1 MEQRGGGRSSSSG
14 GMAEVSELRQNATQ
28 HNAGRREEGGGRGRR
43 TRGREGGGWGGSR
56 EEEDGCRIPVDQGC
70 DVTSCGPAVK
80 RIYLRG
86 HSWSPLGILPRCW
99 GPSEEITTV
108 LIEPPIGPPGVSSW
122 GGGGVVILLW
132 LGPLLAGC
140 SWSSLPRGPHG
151 SLLWFRQRA
160 GRQIRVT
167 GHGKAVVQVAVRNV
181 PCPPPFD
188 FHIKWAPNIP
198 YLGSAWRVLTL
209 LLKRPGSEG
218 GPGRFPRHP
227 PAVPP
232 VASLAV
238 PQLSLA

>member
-1 MEQRGGGRSSSSG
+1 MQHSTMQGGGKREEDEGGGQGGGRK
-14 GMAEVSELRQNATQ
+14 ED
-28 HNAGRREEGGGRGRR
+28 GGGR
-43 TRGREGGGWGGSR
+43 E

-99 GPSEEITTV
+99 GPSEEITV

-167 GHGKAVVQVAVRNV
+167 GHGKAVVQVAVRNA
-181 PCPPPFD
+181 PCPPPPS
-188 FHIKWAPNIP
+188 IAI
-198 YLGSAWRVLTL
+198 
-209 LLKRPGSEG
+209 
-218 GPGRFPRHP
+218 
-227 PAVPP
+227 
-232 VASLAV
+232 
-238 PQLSLA
+238 